1 MVLSLKRQLSRN
13 DILFEFNNIRS
24 LGGQLMISSEQ
35 LALAN
40 SKILNVIALTVTNP
54 RHLKVSLTCKLVIKY
69 AFKFICG
76 YRRITGSKIQSF
88 ISNIKSKPYF
98 WCVFLS
104 TSILNFTL
112 SQFRNTLLWCPITLF
127 A

>member
-1 MVLSLKRQLSRN
+1 
-13 DILFEFNNIRS
+13 
-24 LGGQLMISSEQ
+24 MISSSSEL

-40 SKILNVIALTVTNP
+40 SKILNAIALTVTNP

-98 WCVFLS
+98 LQVF
-104 TSILNFTL
+104 
-112 SQFRNTLLWCPITLF
+112 
-127 A
+127 